1 MAITIDQPTTTDP
14 FTWLPSGK
22 FDPISGASVL
32 LDYTL
37 QHPNSTPLSG
47 RMGTQATISGDAWHY
62 ASQQTW
68 LNDLQ
73 ATGYGTGDKFSV
85 VARLYDS
92 TFHLVASSPFVN
104 GGLVPQPLY
113 PPATF
118 MIPDIQAAVTVWLKR
133 APQIQA
139 LCQDR
144 VSIVLK
150 EEWQMPKYAIIVTG
164 TGGSPPDL
172 EIDRHYARLDIRFF
186 GPGDTYNVRQRNA
199 TYLWRVAHP
208 VLSPPVGLRISG
220 SFHAAHCLV
229 HSVRQDVAPIRM
241 TEPGTDWPV
250 VLVPYVA
257 SYMASPV

>member
-1 MAITIDQPTTTDP
+1 VAIVIDTPTNTDP
-14 FTWLPSGK
+14 FEWLPSGH

-37 QHPNSTPLSG
+37 QHPNSVATPG
-47 RMGTQATISGDAWHY
+47 RMGSACTISGNGWHY
-62 ASQQTW
+62 PSQQEW

-73 ATGYGTGDKFSV
+73 AVGYGTGDIFTLT
-85 VARLYDS
+85 ARLYDS
-92 TFHLVASSPFVN
+92 SFVLVASSSTIS
-104 GGLVPQPLY
+104 GGLISAPLY
-113 PPATF
+113 PPETF
-118 MIPDIQAAVTVWLKR
+118 LIPDVQAAVTVWLKR
-133 APQIQA
+133 APQVQS

-150 EEWQMPKYAIIVTG
+150 AEWQMPKYAIVVTAV
-164 TGGSPPDL
+164 GGSPPDL

-220 SFHAAHCLV
+220 SFHAAHCIV
-229 HSVRQDVAPIRM
+229 HSVRQDVAPMRM

-257 SYMASPV
+257 SYMAAPV